1 MNTVALLVGL
11 GPLIGWG
18 IFPTIASKFGGRP
31 SNQILGATLG
41 TLIFALIF
49 NMTQGITLPTGH
61 DYFLRFFRVLAG
73 QVHKF

>member
-41 TLIFALIF
+41 TLIFAA
-49 NMTQGITLPTGH
+49 NWT
-61 DYFLRFFRVLAG
+61 
-73 QVHKF
+73 